1 MFTLLQPI
9 WLLLSIPLGISL
21 WVWKPNS
28 RLLWILRVVILS
40 LILLAMCGLALKLP
54 RRAGTIVVVADRSLS
69 MPRDSEARQKEAIDL
84 IQSDMRR
91 DSRLGVVSFGRAAA
105 VEQSPQTGKFAG
117 FINEVHGDASEL
129 NDAVAQA
136 IALIP
141 RDSPGRVILLSDGR
155 WTGKPPTGSAAQAAA
170 RGIAIDYRAMRR
182 DSAKDVAISHIDA
195 PDVATPGESFM
206 IAAWVHAPVS
216 GEISYEL
223 LRGNNRLAAGK
234 RQLTSGLSRLT
245 FRDKAVQPGT
255 HRYSLRIAGQE
266 SDPVPENNSAKFLVG
281 IQGSRPILHITAAS
295 NAGLERLLKAGGLDL
310 KSAPPSAHIWS
321 LDELSGYSAVLI
333 ENVRADKIGLHGMEN
348 LAAWVRETGSGF
360 MMTGGKRAYGPGGYF
375 KSPLEPIMP
384 VSMELRREHRKLS
397 LAIVVAMDRSGSMS
411 MPVGGGR
418 TKIDLAN
425 LASAEVFDML
435 SPMDEFGVIAV
446 DSAPHTIV
454 NLAPVENLGNAR
466 NRILRIASQGGGI
479 FVYEALHAAS
489 TMLLRAQAGTRHI
502 ILFADAADSEEPGRY
517 RELLS
522 QCRKANITVSVVGLG
537 TPSDIDAELL
547 RDIARRGEGRCFFTE
562 NAEELPRLF
571 AQDTFVVAR
580 STFVDEPTAIKTTGG
595 MTALT
600 GSQYQIPSSIGGY
613 NLCYIRPDAN
623 QAAVTLDEYKAPVIA
638 AWQAGTGRVLCY
650 TGEANGTYTGEIAN
664 WRDFGNMFT
673 SLVRWT
679 AGDSG
684 NLPDGMLL
692 TQKVR
697 SGMGI
702 IQLHLDPEREGEL
715 FRNPPSVTVLRGIVG
730 ERPTVSKTKLS
741 WTSADTLAVDVP
753 IHGSETALVTVE
765 VPGAGTVSMPPICLP
780 YSPEFNPAPDESGLA
795 ALERLA
801 KGSGG
806 KSRVNLGGIWEDLPR
821 NPRLI
826 GLTPWLLIGALFL
839 LLLETLERRTRLFS
853 VKRMGRVT
861 AAISQR
867 IPRKTDRA
875 TQTPSPAMAKT
886 APTEPEQPESLQPS
900 SDPDIREERD
910 GMLDALNQARRR
922 ASGRT
927 GHGT

>member
-1 MFTLLQPI
+1 M
-9 WLLLSIPLGISL
+9 
-21 WVWKPNS
+21 
-28 RLLWILRVVILS
+28 
-40 LILLAMCGLALKLP
+40 
-54 RRAGTIVVVADRSLS
+54 
-69 MPRDSEARQKEAIDL
+69 
-84 IQSDMRR
+84 
-91 DSRLGVVSFGRAAA
+91 
-105 VEQSPQTGKFAG
+105 
-117 FINEVHGDASEL
+117 
-129 NDAVAQA
+129 
-136 IALIP
+136 
-141 RDSPGRVILLSDGR
+141 
-155 WTGKPPTGSAAQAAA
+155 
-170 RGIAIDYRAMRR
+170 
-182 DSAKDVAISHIDA
+182 
-195 PDVATPGESFM
+195 
-206 IAAWVHAPVS
+206 
-216 GEISYEL
+216 
-223 LRGNNRLAAGK
+223 
-234 RQLTSGLSRLT
+234 
-245 FRDKAVQPGT
+245 
-255 HRYSLRIAGQE
+255 
-266 SDPVPENNSAKFLVG
+266 
-281 IQGSRPILHITAAS
+281 
-295 NAGLERLLKAGGLDL
+295 
-310 KSAPPSAHIWS
+310 
-321 LDELSGYSAVLI
+321 
-333 ENVRADKIGLHGMEN
+333 
-348 LAAWVRETGSGF
+348 
-360 MMTGGKRAYGPGGYF
+360 
-375 KSPLEPIMP
+375 
-384 VSMELRREHRKLS
+384 RREHRKLS

-425 LASAEVFDML
+425 LATAQVFDML

-466 NRILRIASQGGGI
+466 HRILRIASQGGGI

-502 ILFADAADSEEPGRY
+502 ILFADAADSEQPGRY
-517 RELLS
+517 RELLT
-522 QCRKANITVSVVGLG
+522 QCRKANITISVVGLG
-537 TPSDIDAELL
+537 TPSDVDAELL
-547 RDIARRGEGRCFFTE
+547 RDIAKRGEGRCFFTE

-595 MTALT
+595 LTALT

-613 NLCYIRPDAN
+613 NLCYIRPNAN

-664 WRDFGNMFT
+664 WKDFGNMFT

-684 NLPDGMLL
+684 NLPDGMML

-697 SGMGI
+697 SGMGL

-801 KGSGG
+801 KASGG
-806 KSRVNLGGIWEDLPR
+806 KSRVNLGGIWDDLPR

-839 LLLETLERRTRLFS
+839 LLLETLERRTGLFS
-853 VKRMGRVT
+853 VKRMGRV
-861 AAISQR
+861 AEAISQR
-867 IPRKTDRA
+867 LPRKADRA
-875 TQTPSPAMAKT
+875 TQTTSPAMAKT
-886 APTEPEQPESLQPS
+886 APTEPAQPESSQPS
-900 SDPDIREERD
+900 SEPDISEERD

-922 ASGRT
+922 ANGRT